1 MNAYRTRP
9 NSMPWP
15 PLILAATLLAAIALG
30 YLHPLHVGFPLSRTI
45 GVLLATLAITLDLWA
60 MKALIEARTTV
71 MPNRG
76 SSHLVTC
83 GPFRFSRN
91 PIYFANI
98 VLLAGLGL
106 ATGNGWLLPLALCD
120 GLLTHFL
127 AIRREES
134 HLIALFGYKYED
146 YCRRVRR
153 WI

>member
-1 MNAYRTRP
+1 MNAYRSRP
-9 NSMPWP
+9 SVMPWP
-15 PLILAATLLAAIALG
+15 PLILAGTLLVAVTLG
-30 YLHPLHVGFPLSRTI
+30 HLRPLHVGFPLSHTI

-60 MKALIEARTTV
+60 MKTLHEARTTV
-71 MPNRG
+71 MPNRR

-91 PIYFANI
+91 PIYLANI
-98 VLLAGLGL
+98 VLLTGLGL
-106 ATGNGWLLPLALCD
+106 ATGNGWFLPLAICD

-146 YCRRVRR
+146 YCRSVRR